1 MAPEDTP
8 WSPRGDRISHRLSPE
23 EEAAEAAAA
32 AKKAKEGEADAINED
47 EAWILNRK
55 KSLVMHSGC
64 DPANSERIGLLT
76 NKMPVRI
83 LELRTVLDEETKEL
97 SVRAYVSTIPGQ
109 SAIIL
114 VAALNEFNHSVQRFP
129 SVAQYE
135 GESP

>member
-1 MAPEDTP
+1 MLSMSDCVCSDLAGREQLLCKKEIVDAAPDLSAVTITIPPVEKDSKP
-8 WSPRGDRISHRLSPE
+8 LGDRISRRLSPE

-32 AKKAKEGEADAINED
+32 AKKMKEGEADAINED

-83 LELRTVLDEETKEL
+83 LELRTVRSSE
-97 SVRAYVSTIPGQ
+97 IPRRR
-109 SAIIL
+109 S
-114 VAALNEFNHSVQRFP
+114 
-129 SVAQYE
+129 
-135 GESP
+135 SPP

>member
-83 LELRTVLDEETKEL
+83 LELRTVRLRSLIALDC
-97 SVRAYVSTIPGQ
+97 P
-109 SAIIL
+109 
-114 VAALNEFNHSVQRFP
+114 
-129 SVAQYE
+129 
-135 GESP
+135 